1 MTEYVVRTVVG
12 KRTMIDEIDVSLYV
26 VKRNVNADMY
36 GLKTIM
42 EVVWIKK
49 LFMTKCFELKK
60 LSLRTIIS
68 KSFGIASIIS
78 RICDLRPLL
87 KK

>member
-1 MTEYVVRTVVG
+1 
-12 KRTMIDEIDVSLYV
+12 MIDEIDVSLYV

-42 EVVWIKK
+42 KEVWIEKK
-49 LFMTKCFELKK
+49 NYDKICVELKK
-60 LSLRTIIS
+60 LNLRTITG
-68 KSFGIASIIS
+68 KSFGISNIIS
-78 RICDLRPLL
+78 GICDLRPLL